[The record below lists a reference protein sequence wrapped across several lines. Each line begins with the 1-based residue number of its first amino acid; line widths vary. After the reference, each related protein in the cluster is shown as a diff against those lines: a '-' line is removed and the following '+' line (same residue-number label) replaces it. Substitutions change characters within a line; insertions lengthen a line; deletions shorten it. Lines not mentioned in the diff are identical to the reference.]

1 MTVMLSLNMIT
12 TYAACLNSTDQIV
25 DLSTSSFL
33 TPTTDIE
40 ISIDDKSFQ
49 TTFDSISVGVHVDTL
64 SNNNTNLTDIYMRQQ
79 QRLVNDLNIKV
90 KNLISEKQH
99 LKQQTL
105 CVSVKKNYLTSYEN
119 TRFSTGQAMFLL
131 SQHYSNI

>member
-1 MTVMLSLNMIT
+1 MIT

-99 LKQQTL
+99 TL